1 VVCAKPLQVDIV
13 LRWLV
18 SQPEATDPAI
28 IRSRGGMGM
37 ILVTGGAGYIGSVL
51 VRELLGLGE
60 TVRVVD
66 PLWFGDY
73 LDDHDRLELVKAD
86 LRYCDTS
93 SLLEDVDAV
102 IHLAGLSNDP
112 TADFAPD
119 LNNESNVQATRQLAR
134 AVAEKTQREKREVRF
149 LFASSCSIYYTPS
162 VAEDVNVER
171 MTEDLPI
178 APTANYSKTKRLAE
192 IELLQIAEQYPFF
205 CPTMLRKATIFGLSP
220 RMRFDLVVNAFV
232 LQAWRN
238 QLIPIWGSGEV
249 WRPFLHIRD
258 AVDAYIHLLWVP
270 TGKIRG
276 EAFNLVHKNYRILEL
291 AHWITEIL
299 EQHRGVEAYVKRDRS
314 KGEFRRS
321 YYVDGEKVTKALGFR
336 PERGV
341 AQAAL
346 EIYDA
351 LERGDFGS
359 EPENDSRFFNIR
371 WLKETMAKEGAV

>member
-1 VVCAKPLQVDIV
+1 
-13 LRWLV
+13 
-18 SQPEATDPAI
+18 
-28 IRSRGGMGM
+28 MGM

-73 LDDHDRLELVKAD
+73 LDAHHRLELVKED
-86 LRYCDTS
+86 LRYCETAS
-93 SLLEDVDAV
+93 VLEDVNAV

-134 AVAEKTQREKREVRF
+134 AVAEKAQREKREIRF

-171 MTEDLPI
+171 MTEDLPV

-205 CPTMLRKATIFGLSP
+205 CPTMLRKATIFGLAP

-270 TGKIRG
+270 AGKIRG

-299 EQHRGVEAYVKRDRS
+299 EQHRGVESYVKRDRS

-321 YYVDGEKVTKALGFR
+321 YYVDGDKVTKALGFR

-359 EPENDSRFFNIR
+359 EPENDSRYFNIR
-371 WLKETMAKEGAV
+371 WLKETMAKEGAI

>member
-1 VVCAKPLQVDIV
+1 
-13 LRWLV
+13 
-18 SQPEATDPAI
+18 
-28 IRSRGGMGM
+28 M
-37 ILVTGGAGYIGSVL
+37 ILVTGGAGYVGSVL
-51 VRELLGLGE
+51 VRELLALGE

-66 PLWFGDY
+66 PLWFGDF
-73 LDDHDRLELVKAD
+73 LDAHERLDLIKAD
-86 LRYCDTS
+86 LRHCDIAS
-93 SLLEDVDAV
+93 CLEDVSAV

-112 TADFAPD
+112 TADFAPN
-119 LNNESNVQATRQLAR
+119 LNSESNVQATRQLAR
-134 AVAEKTQREKREVRF
+134 AVAEKAQQEQREIRF

-162 VAEDVNVER
+162 VAEDVDIER
-171 MTEDLPI
+171 MTEELPV

-205 CPTMLRKATIFGLSP
+205 CPTMLRKATIFGLAP

-291 AHWITEIL
+291 AHWVTEIL

-314 KGEFRRS
+314 KGEFKRS
-321 YYVDGEKVTKALGFR
+321 YYVDGDKVTKALGFR

>member
-1 VVCAKPLQVDIV
+1 
-13 LRWLV
+13 
-18 SQPEATDPAI
+18 
-28 IRSRGGMGM
+28 MGM
-37 ILVTGGAGYIGSVL
+37 ILVTGGSGYIGSVL

-66 PLWFGDY
+66 PLWFGDH
-73 LDDHDRLELVKAD
+73 LDPNDRLEIVKED
-86 LRYCDTS
+86 LRFSDAT
-93 SLLEDVDAV
+93 SLLDDVSAV

-134 AVAEKTQREKREVRF
+134 AVAEKAQREKREMRF

-162 VAEDVNVER
+162 VSEDVNVER

-192 IELLQIAEQYPFF
+192 IELLQTAEQYPFF
-205 CPTMLRKATIFGLSP
+205 CPTMLRKATIFGIGP

-238 QLIPIWGSGEV
+238 QIIPIWGSGEV

-258 AVDAYIHLLWVP
+258 AVDAYIHLLYVP

-299 EQHRGVEAYVKRDRS
+299 EQHRGIEAYVKRDRS

-321 YYVDGEKVTKALGFR
+321 YYVDGDKITKTLGFR

-359 EPENDSRFFNIR
+359 EPENDSRYFNIR
-371 WLKETMAKEGAV
+371 WLKETMAKEGAL